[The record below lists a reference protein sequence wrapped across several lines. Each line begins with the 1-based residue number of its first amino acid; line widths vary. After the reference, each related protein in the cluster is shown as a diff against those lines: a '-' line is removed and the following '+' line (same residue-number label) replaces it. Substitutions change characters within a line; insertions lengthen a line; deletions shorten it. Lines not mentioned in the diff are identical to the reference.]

1 MNRMIKKKP
10 RQEAVQEEEQQ
21 NDHAI
26 VGEQEDELLYISK
39 RQLNEQ
45 IQRSQ
50 LLSTLL
56 YQSEISLNGEEQQ

>member
-10 RQEAVQEEEQQ
+10 RNEEGQ
-21 NDHAI
+21 NFEESKQDADHHTV
-26 VGEQEDELLYISK
+26 VGESESGDELLYISK
-39 RQLNEQ
+39 RQLTEQ

-56 YQSEISLNGEEQQ
+56 Y